1 MIKIG
6 LCGLGTVGRSFVEHI
21 DQSYDLIKNKIGTDF
36 EVVAIAD
43 RSIKNKKYKSGIEV
57 SEDPMSLANLEDL
70 DIVVE
75 LIGNVDLSYNLL
87 KQSIINKK
95 HVITANKALIAKHG
109 KELFALASKH
119 DVFVGFEASVAGA
132 IPIIQTISS
141 SFSNEKITSIVG
153 IINGTSNFI
162 LHKMANSDCDF
173 QSALKEAQELGFA
186 EADPSFDINGTDAAH
201 KISILA
207 ALAFS
212 IEPPL
217 EQTNVEGIE
226 SITKMDISY
235 AKELGYV
242 IKHVGIT
249 EISDEV
255 VYASVHPV
263 LVASN
268 NIFSQVPNE
277 MNAIV
282 VKGERFGQTM
292 LYGHGAGGNATAS
305 AVVSDLVSAIN
316 HINYSKSSYAQ
327 MVETVGQK
335 SHKIESLDNTSSQ
348 YYLRI
353 FADDV
358 PGVMA
363 EITNKLAEK
372 QISIEA
378 VTQHEP
384 TDANSPIPIVI
395 ITNNVKDHLMQDVI
409 KNIEKMKNTKDKVYA
424 IRILGSDE

>member
-21 DQSYDLIKNKIGTDF
+21 DESHDLIKNKIGTDF
-36 EVVAIAD
+36 KIVAIAD
-43 RSIKNKKYKSGIEV
+43 RSIKNKKYKNDIKIT
-57 SEDPMSLANLEDL
+57 EDPMSLIDIEDL
-70 DIVVE
+70 DVIVE
-75 LIGNVDLSYNLL
+75 LIGNVDLSYDLL
-87 KQSIINKK
+87 KKSIINKK

-109 KELFALASKH
+109 QELFELASKH
-119 DVFVGFEASVAGA
+119 KMFIGFEASVAGA

-141 SFSNEKITSIVG
+141 NFSNEKITSIVG

-162 LHKMANSDCDF
+162 LHKMSNCNCDLP
-173 QSALKEAQELGFA
+173 SALREAQQLGFA

-207 ALAFS
+207 ALAFG
-212 IEPPL
+212 ITPPL
-217 EQTNVEGIE
+217 NQINVEGIE
-226 SITKMDISY
+226 SVTSMDINY
-235 AKELGYV
+235 AKELGYI
-242 IKHVGIT
+242 IKHVGIA
-249 EISDEV
+249 EILDDEV
-255 VYASVHPV
+255 HASVHPV

-268 NIFSQVPNE
+268 NIFSQVPDE
-277 MNAIV
+277 MNAVI

-316 HINYSKSSYAQ
+316 HIADLQSSHAQ
-327 MVETVGQK
+327 MIETVGQN
-335 SHKIESLDNTSSQ
+335 SYKIGSLDNTNAQ

-363 EITNKLAEK
+363 DITNKLAEK
-372 QISIEA
+372 KISIEA

-384 TDANSPIPIVI
+384 TNDNSPIPIVI
-395 ITNNVKDHLMQDVI
+395 ITNNVKDLLIKDVI
-409 KNIEKMKNTKDKVYA
+409 RNIEKMKNIKDTVYS
-424 IRILGSDE
+424 IRILSNDG